1 MKTVVKPEARLK
13 AFRVKN
19 KTSYLIEKGNSA
31 STIVDFG
38 VYQKISVVLISFSIF
53 LMFPES
59 PHEMELLCKNHYS
72 NQICN
77 VF

>member
-1 MKTVVKPEARLK
+1 MKVVVKPEAQIK

-19 KTSYLIEKGNSA
+19 KTSYLIEKSR
-31 STIVDFG
+31 SSLTIVDFKL
-38 VYQKISVVLISFSIF
+38 YQKIFVALISFSIF

-59 PHEMELLCKNHYS
+59 PYEMELICKNNYS